1 MEQVNSWIVTLAL
14 ALARPVGM
22 SLMLPILRSNSLG
35 SALLRNGILISL
47 ILPVLPLLHA
57 HLGAGYDAN
66 DWRWVKLIPG
76 EVVIGM
82 LLGFGFAIPFW
93 AVDMSGFLLD
103 TLRGSTM
110 GAVFNPGIGV
120 QSSLYGLLFSQFLC
134 ALFFI
139 CGGINLT
146 LSGLYDSYHSLPPGE
161 AFFFNHA
168 FFTFIL
174 AEWQRLY
181 RVCLSFSLPAVVC
194 MVLSDL
200 ALGLLNRSA
209 QQLNVFSLAMPVKST
224 LTLIILLLTLP
235 YAFHYAL
242 IKDNELPQ
250 PLMAWLTNH
259 E

>member
-1 MEQVNSWIVTLAL
+1 MEQLNSWIVSLAL
-14 ALARPVGM
+14 ALARPLGM
-22 SLMLPILRSNSLG
+22 SLMLPVLRSGSLG

-47 ILPVLPLLHA
+47 TLPILPLLHA
-57 HLGAGYDAN
+57 HLGGYDVN
-66 DWRWVKLIPG
+66 DWRWLKWIPG
-76 EVVIGM
+76 EVVIG
-82 LLGFGFAIPFW
+82 LLLSFASAIPFW

-110 GAVFNPGIGV
+110 ATVFNPGVGV

-139 CGGINLT
+139 SGGMNLT

-161 AFFFNHA
+161 TLFFNHT
-168 FFTFIL
+168 FLTFIQ

-181 RVCLSFSLPAVVC
+181 RVCLSFSLPAVIC

-209 QQLNVFSLAMPVKST
+209 QQLNVFSLAMPVKSA

-242 IKDNELPQ
+242 AEGDKLSA
-250 PLMAWLTNH
+250 PLMAWFANH